1 MDGKDYDVLIAGGED
16 HKTGHANDPD
26 KRYARIERWTRERFP
41 MAGRLEFHWSG
52 QIMEPI
58 DCVSYTGRN
67 PLDAE
72 NVFIHTGDS
81 GMGMT
86 HGTMAGILLTDL
98 ILGRKNPWAKLYD
111 PSRVNPKALHTY
123 AKDNLTVAAM
133 YKDYAT
139 PGQVADVDQI
149 APRTGAVVRR
159 GLTKVAVYRDEHD
172 RLHEMS
178 PVCTHMGCIVRWN
191 YGEASWDCPCHGSR
205 FDPYGKPINGP
216 ANEPLPPVDGGVVPR

>member
-1 MDGKDYDVLIAGGED
+1 MLISGGED
-16 HKTGHANDPD
+16 HKVGQANDPD
-26 KRYARIERWTRERFP
+26 QRYARIEQYTRERFP

-67 PLDAE
+67 PLDAD
-72 NVFIHTGDS
+72 NVFVHTGDS

-98 ILGRKNPWAKLYD
+98 ILGRENPWAKLYD

-123 AKDNLTVAAM
+123 AKDNLTVTAL

-139 PGQVADVDQI
+139 PGQVSDVAQI
-149 APRTGAVVRR
+149 APRTGAVMRR
-159 GLTKVAVYRDEHD
+159 GMTKIAVYRDQAAAACVITLTPGWSAARHAILA
-172 RLHEMS
+172 RLTQM
-178 PVCTHMGCIVRWN
+178 P
-191 YGEASWDCPCHGSR
+191 GSR
-205 FDPYGKPINGP
+205 GKMRGCGTQGP
-216 ANEPLPPVDGGVVPR
+216 